1 MLQSEK
7 KSGIWKK
14 REKKK
19 RQKEEKKKG
28 ILEGGTAT
36 LYILFFSCKLL

>member
-1 MLQSEK
+1 VKKKVAYGKKEK
-7 KSGIWKK
+7 KRKDRK
-14 REKKK
+14 RK
-19 RQKEEKKKG
+19 KKKG

>member
-1 MLQSEK
+1 MEK
-7 KSGIWKK
+7 KRKK
-14 REKKK
+14 EKTERGK
-19 RQKEEKKKG
+19 KKKG